1 MSGSRKE
8 NWTITKPVVTGDGGI
23 VVSQHYE
30 ASHVGASVLAQGG
43 NAVDAAIATSAA
55 LGVVEPWMSGIGGCG
70 NLLVYL
76 AEEGKTYAIECG
88 VRASLALD
96 PDRYPLIDGQD
107 SDLFAWPAVVEDRN
121 VVGPESVAVPGLV
134 AGLGLAL
141 AQFGTMEWSRL
152 LTPAIELATRGLS
165 VDWYSSMKIA
175 SAARQLIQFPYS
187 ARCYLPD
194 GHAPIGEWG
203 GPLPILDQGTLA
215 RTLMRLAKEGPASYY
230 QGSFARELV
239 RDAQAMGIQLT
250 EEDLAEYAPR
260 QTVVRDFSYRDVQ
273 VSTVPGMT
281 AGPTLCRA
289 LHTLQSGASSLDLQD
304 PTRAYTHYAQ
314 CLLNAYEH
322 RLTHDGDIPEGNGPS
337 CTTHVNVIDRMGNVV
352 ALTQTLL
359 SIFGSK
365 VVLPETGILMN
376 NGIMWFDPRPGRPNS
391 LARGKWPLSN
401 MCPAI
406 IHHANGDKSTLGASG
421 GRRIMSAV
429 FQLISFLVDTSLPLG
444 VAVHR
449 PRIDVSGKDLVSL
462 DLELDEDVRQAL
474 MSQFPVQMVEHG
486 IYPSL
491 FACPS
496 VAKRDSHRRVNSGV
510 AYVLSPLSA
519 AITEQDIV

>member
-1 MSGSRKE
+1 MLGSPKE
-8 NWTITKPVVTGDGGI
+8 NWTISKPVVTGDGGI

-43 NAVDAAIATSAA
+43 NAMDAAIATSAA
-55 LGVVEPWMSGIGGCG
+55 LGVVEPWMSGVGGCG

-76 AEEGKTYAIECG
+76 AEEKKTYAIECG
-88 VRASLALD
+88 VRAPLALD

-141 AQFGTMEWSRL
+141 AQFGTMEWGRL

-203 GPLPILDQGTLA
+203 GPLPILDQGRLA
-215 RTLMRLAKEGPASYY
+215 RTLSRLAKEGPASYY

-260 QTVVRDFSYRDVQ
+260 QTVVRDFAYRDVQ

-314 CLLNAYEH
+314 CLLNAYDH

-406 IHHANGDKSTLGASG
+406 IHHANGDKSALGASG

-444 VAVHR
+444 VAMHH

-462 DLELDEDVRQAL
+462 DLELDDDVRQAL
-474 MSQFPVQMVEHG
+474 TRQFPVQMVEHG

-519 AITEQDIV
+519 AITEQNIV